1 MPRTTVDNQ
10 NGMIVINWLLAG
22 DVTIQYQVHRDLI
35 DSDQTTV
42 KKLQERIASEGWGAR
57 YLALQNANGHW
68 GRGYYQPKWTSTH
81 YTLQDL
87 KNLGLPAANLQAR
100 ASVFMILDHC
110 HEQDGGI
117 NYFPQHQVSD
127 VCLGGMVLDFGA
139 WFQPGHP
146 TLDSIIDFLLNT
158 QMADGGWNCRHLH
171 GAIHSSLHT
180 TLSVL
185 EGFLEYRRSGGKYKL
200 DHISEVEQQGV
211 EFILKHRLFQS
222 HRTSKTINPQFLL
235 LSYPCRWHYDILRAL
250 DYFQKAGIGYDSRM
264 QPALDILLKK
274 RRKDSTWPVQNKHP
288 GQVHF
293 ELEKIG
299 APSRWNT
306 LRALR
311 VLRHFQ

>member
-1 MPRTTVDNQ
+1 MDNQ

-158 QMADGGWNCRHLH
+158 QMADGG
-171 GAIHSSLHT
+171 
-180 TLSVL
+180 
-185 EGFLEYRRSGGKYKL
+185 
-200 DHISEVEQQGV
+200 
-211 EFILKHRLFQS
+211 
-222 HRTSKTINPQFLL
+222 
-235 LSYPCRWHYDILRAL
+235 
-250 DYFQKAGIGYDSRM
+250 
-264 QPALDILLKK
+264 
-274 RRKDSTWPVQNKHP
+274 
-288 GQVHF
+288 
-293 ELEKIG
+293 
-299 APSRWNT
+299 
-306 LRALR
+306 
-311 VLRHFQ
+311 

>member
-1 MPRTTVDNQ
+1 MSAPPIPMD
-10 NGMIVINWLLAG
+10 WLLTG
-22 DVTIQYQVHRDLI
+22 DVAILYQVHCDLL

-42 KKLQERIASEGWGAR
+42 KKLQERIATEGWGVR

-81 YTLQDL
+81 YSLQDL
-87 KNLGLPAANLQAR
+87 KNFGLPADNPQAAAAVGR
-100 ASVFMILDHC
+100 LLEECLAK
-110 HEQDGGI
+110 DGGI
-117 NYFPQHQVSD
+117 NYSSTLPNSD
-127 VCLGGMVLDFGA
+127 VCLGGMVLDIGS

-146 TLDSIIDFLLNT
+146 TLDSIVEFLLARLMN
-158 QMADGGWNCRHLH
+158 DGGWNCENLK
-171 GAIHSSLHT
+171 GATHSSLHT

-185 EGFLEYRRSGGKYKL
+185 EGFLEYRRSGGDHQL
-200 DHISEVEQQGV
+200 DRIAAAERGGI
-211 EFILKHRLFQS
+211 EFILKHKIYQS
-222 HRTSKTINPQFLL
+222 HRTGKTIKPQFLL

-250 DYFQKAGIGYDSRM
+250 DYFQNANIGYDSRM

-274 RRKDSTWPVQNKHP
+274 RRKDGTWLVQNRHP

-311 VLRHFQ
+311 VLRNLQ